1 METVVCGET
10 ACHLQPV
17 AVSAYSSITTANN
30 NNNNNNNN
38 DDDDEWWLHNV
49 EVHCLILH

>member
-1 METVVCGET
+1 METVVCGGI

-17 AVSAYSSITTANN
+17 AVSAHISITTANN